1 MTRILIFPFLLFAII
16 SCKNETE
23 IKPVEILYGQ
33 DSCER
38 CKMIISE
45 KTYSAEY
52 LLPRGKTKKFD
63 DIGCMIHFHYEEESK
78 GDKILAQ
85 YVRDYNTG
93 DWIDATKAYFVWSKD
108 IITPMGHGLAA
119 FKDEES
125 ARRLARKVDGTVFSD
140 LDELNKSVLTS
151 KKNQAQ

>member
-1 MTRILIFPFLLFAII
+1 MIRILIFPFLIFSIT

-52 LLPRGKTKKFD
+52 ILPKGEARKFD
-63 DIGCMIHFHYEEESK
+63 DIGCMIHFHNEEESK
-78 GDKILAQ
+78 GDKIVARF
-85 YVRDYNTG
+85 VRDYNTG
-93 DWIDATKAYFVWSKD
+93 EWIDATKAYFVGSKD

-119 FKDEES
+119 FKDKES
-125 ARRLARKVDGTVFSD
+125 ARRLAKRVDATVFSN
-140 LDELNKSVLTS
+140 LDELYKTALTS
-151 KKNQAQ
+151 EKNQAK

>member
-16 SCKNETE
+16 SCKNESE
-23 IKPVEILYGQ
+23 KKPVEILYGQ

-52 LLPRGKTKKFD
+52 ILLDGEARKFD
-63 DIGCMIHFHYEEESK
+63 DIGCMIHFQNGEEGK

-93 DWIDATKAYFVWSKD
+93 DWIDATKAYFVRSKD

-119 FKDEES
+119 FKYEES
-125 ARRLARKVDGTVFSD
+125 ARRLADKVHGTVFSN
-140 LDELNKSVLTS
+140 LDELNISVLS
-151 KKNQAQ
+151 PQKN

>member
-1 MTRILIFPFLLFAII
+1 MIRILIFLLFSLIA
-16 SCKNETE
+16 CQNETE
-23 IKPVEILYGQ
+23 IKPVEIIYGQ

-45 KTYSAEY
+45 KRYSAEY
-52 LLPRGKTKKFD
+52 ILLDGEARKFD
-63 DIGCMIHFHYEEESK
+63 DIGCMIHFHKGEESK

-93 DWIDATKAYFVWSKD
+93 NWIDATKAYFVWSKD
-108 IITPMGHGLAA
+108 IITPMGQGLTA

-125 ARRLARKVDGTVFSD
+125 ARRLAVKVHGAVFSNLDD
-140 LDELNKSVLTS
+140 LYKSVLTRE
-151 KKNQAQ
+151 KNEAQ